1 MNLQKNFST
10 NMNVIHGSHSKT
22 LTEFAEELCISR
34 SSLQDILRGKC
45 NPRIDTV
52 EQIAR
57 QLGMDPLSLLSYPD
71 LGSLSSIYGLP
82 HISEDDKRELA
93 AHFYAIVRI
102 LAKCA
107 EQGAE

>member
-1 MNLQKNFST
+1 MNLQKNFSN

-34 SSLQDILRGKC
+34 SSLQDILRGNC

-57 QLGMDPLSLLSYPD
+57 QLGMDPLDLLSYPD
-71 LGSLSSIYGLP
+71 SGKLAPIYGL
-82 HISEDDKRELA
+82 SELSEEDSVELA

-102 LAKCA
+102 LVKRA
-107 EQGAE
+107 EQSND

>member
-1 MNLQKNFST
+1 MNLQKNFSN

-57 QLGMDPLSLLSYPD
+57 QLGMDPLTLLSCPD
-71 LGSLSSIYGLP
+71 SGTLTPIHGLSQL
-82 HISEDDKRELA
+82 SEEDRVELA
-93 AHFYAIVRI
+93 AHFYAIIRI
-102 LAKCA
+102 LAKCSRRD
-107 EQGAE
+107 ED

>member
-1 MNLQKNFST
+1 MNLQKNFSN

-45 NPRIDTV
+45 NPRIDTI

-57 QLGMDPLSLLSYPD
+57 QLGMDPLTLLSHPD
-71 LGSLSSIYGLP
+71 SGDLSPLYGLP
-82 HISEDDKRELA
+82 HMPEEDRQELA
-93 AHFYAIVRI
+93 AHFYAIIRI
-102 LAKCA
+102 LAKCSVP
-107 EQGAE
+107 GAD